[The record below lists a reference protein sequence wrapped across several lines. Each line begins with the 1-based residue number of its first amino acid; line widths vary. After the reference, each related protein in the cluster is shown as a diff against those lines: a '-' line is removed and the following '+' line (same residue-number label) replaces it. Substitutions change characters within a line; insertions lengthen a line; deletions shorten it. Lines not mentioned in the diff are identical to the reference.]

1 MATSYI
7 LTKSEMTEEDI
18 KLQYIT
24 PALLAKWDI
33 KKITMETEPV
43 NNFTDGKVLIK
54 GNVPSRDKGKRCDY
68 VLWYN
73 KGTPLAIVEAKD
85 NNHSTSFG
93 MQQAISYGIM
103 MNVPFVYTSNGDSFF
118 EHDFTTGLEKEFPLS
133 EFPTA
138 DELYARWKG
147 IDAEKIVEVESRERY
162 AMDGE
167 SKVYDVPLCFEENL
181 LNTPFYSGSNC
192 YPPRYYQRNAVNRT
206 LEAISKQQTRIL
218 ITMATGTGKTY
229 TAFQIVWRLLESG
242 TKKKVLYLADRNNL
256 VDQTINGDFKP
267 LEKVIHKIN
276 FPKEDKSK
284 ISAYQ
289 VYFALY
295 QQLDSAKRKGEDVEE
310 TEEEI
315 EAEVSKYKEFFKPDF
330 FDLIIVDECH
340 RGSAKADSR
349 WRKIL
354 DYFSS
359 ATQIGMT
366 ATPKETKYVSNIDY
380 FGEPVYSYS
389 LKQGIEDGFLAP
401 FKVINVHTSIDDGW
415 RPKRGQKDINGVEIE
430 DREYN
435 LSDYDYNIVIQDRID
450 EVAREIT
457 KFLKE
462 TDRMSKTI
470 VFCPT
475 EDAAERMRVAL
486 NNLNTDMILKDN
498 QGNVKEQYVVRI
510 TGSDKYGKDKL
521 DYFISVS
528 QPYPVIAT
536 TSKLLSTGS
545 DCKMVKLIVLDELI
559 NSMTEFKQIIGR
571 GTRLRYDE
579 GKTHFTIMDFR
590 RVSRLFADPEWD
602 GEIEQD
608 EDFGETKSKPETS
621 PESNPEGE
629 DGDEGIIAPIP
640 NPNVKP
646 IIGKGGVLVKILQRV
661 VSIYDTDG
669 KLLKQ
674 ESIEDYTKES
684 IIGTYQTLENFIQ
697 TWNGEQ
703 KKEVIRNM
711 LKEKGI
717 DLELIK
723 KDQNMTDVDDF
734 DFICHIAFNQKPL
747 TRRERAEN
755 VKKRDIFGKYG
766 EAAREVINALL
777 DKYAELG
784 IYDIESTEIL
794 KQNPFTKFGK
804 PSRIAALFGGN
815 DKYRAA
821 IRELENEL
829 YKIA

>member
-1 MATSYI
+1 METSYI
-7 LTKSEMTEEDI
+7 LPKSEMTEEDI
-18 KLQYIT
+18 KLQFIT
-24 PALLAKWDI
+24 PALSAKWDT
-33 KKITMETEPV
+33 KKITMETAPV

-118 EHDFTTGLEKEFPLS
+118 EHDFTTGLEKEIPLS
-133 EFPTA
+133 DFPTA

-147 IDAEKIVEVESRERY
+147 VDAEKIVEVENQERY
-162 AMDGE
+162 VMDGE

-206 LEAISKQQTRIL
+206 LAAISQQQTRIL
-218 ITMATGTGKTY
+218 IVMATGTGKTY

-242 TKKKVLYLADRNNL
+242 AKKKVLYLADRNNL

-276 FPKEDKSK
+276 FQKEDKSK

-295 QQLDSAKRKGEDVEE
+295 QQLDSTKHQGEEVEA
-310 TEEEI
+310 TEAEI
-315 EAEVSKYKEFFKPDF
+315 EAEIAKYKEFFKPDF

-401 FKVINVHTSIDDGW
+401 FKVIHVRTSIDEGW
-415 RPKRGQKDINGVEIE
+415 RPKLGQKDINGVEIE
-430 DREYN
+430 DQEYN

-450 EVAREIT
+450 EVAQEIT

-510 TGSDKYGKDKL
+510 TGSDKYGKEKL

-608 EDFGETKSKPETS
+608 DDYNPN
-621 PESNPEGE
+621 PQPEGE
-629 DGDEGIIAPIP
+629 YESDFGDGSDDKGSHNGRKEIQF
-640 NPNVKP
+640 VK
-646 IIGKGGVLVKILQRV
+646 KGSVTIQVLQRL

-684 IIGTYQTLENFIQ
+684 ILGTYQTLENFIQ
-697 TWNGEQ
+697 TWNEEQ

-711 LKEKGI
+711 LKERGI

-723 KDQNMTDVDDF
+723 KDQNMMDVDDF
-734 DFICHIAFNQKPL
+734 DFICHIAFDQKPL
-747 TRRERAEN
+747 TRRERAEK
-755 VKKRDIFGKYG
+755 VKKRDLFGKYG
-766 EAAREVINALL
+766 EAAKKVINALL
-777 DKYAELG
+777 DKYAQLG

-794 KQNPFTKFGK
+794 KQSPFTKFGK

-815 DKYRAA
+815 DEYRTAL
-821 IRELENEL
+821 RELENEL